1 MSGAR
6 DARRN
11 AAGAVALAGTVP
23 SVAQSPG
30 LRATRPA
37 VDPTLERQLA
47 FLRAHGA
54 ADTAH
59 SRGTLLEHLSGTR
72 MLLARWGNDADT
84 CAAGLFHSVYGT
96 YVFSHA
102 IVGQEARGSVRAVIG
117 EHAERLAWIFCTVD
131 RRSFFARDP
140 AGGATLAGA
149 DGSDTSTVDRATLA
163 RLVEIEAA
171 DTVEQLPRRKPRRQ
185 REYEWYREAFESNLD
200 LLSAGAVAG
209 FREAFERARESWAES
224 V

>member
-1 MSGAR
+1 ML
-6 DARRN
+6 D
-11 AAGAVALAGTVP
+11 
-23 SVAQSPG
+23 
-30 LRATRPA
+30 
-37 VDPTLERQLA
+37 RQLE

-54 ADTAH
+54 QETAH

-72 MLLARWGNDADT
+72 ALLARWGNDADT

-102 IVGQEARGSVRAVIG
+102 IVDRDERESVRALIG
-117 EHAERLAWIFCTVD
+117 EGAERLAWIFCTVD
-131 RRSFFARDP
+131 RRGFFARGP

-149 DGSDTSTVDRATLA
+149 DGREPSTVDRATLA
-163 RLVEIEAA
+163 RLVEIEVA

-209 FREAFERARESWAES
+209 FRRAFDEARASWAES
-224 V
+224 A